1 MKLLASAMDFWSKGA
16 TKALFC
22 KHEGYLGAVGCLL
35 ELMKTRHSRISS
47 PAPSPRL
54 GHKQWSLFYH
64 YHIKLQKS
72 YYVNVSTRFNNWTFV
87 QIWRFWVSVFPTLSR
102 CWLTKELQMK
112 WRLFGWE
119 IGIDGRRLIDDSQLN
134 RHSWQ
139 HWLKMYLCYRKW
151 PKVDFILLSVKS
163 TQCMHKCILF
173 GIHSLKSWSH
183 QFSTFIVWNDID
195 KWLVINCY
203 WQGVRLENI
212 FFETP
217 CSIKLVTIG

>member
-1 MKLLASAMDFWSKGA
+1 MDFWSKGA

-54 GHKQWSLFYH
+54 GHKQWSLLCH

-72 YYVNVSTRFNNWTFV
+72 YCLNVSTWFHNWSFV
-87 QIWRFWVSVFPTLSR
+87 QLWRFWVSVFPTLSR

-112 WRLFGWE
+112 WRLSGWE
-119 IGIDGRRLIDDSQLN
+119 IGIDERRLIDPSQLN

-139 HWLKMYLCYRKW
+139 HWLKMYLYHRKW
-151 PKVDFILLSVKS
+151 PKVDFPINWYNQFHLVDFLIRS
-163 TQCMHKCILF
+163 TISAIWMIPVSFYL
-173 GIHSLKSWSH
+173 
-183 QFSTFIVWNDID
+183 
-195 KWLVINCY
+195 
-203 WQGVRLENI
+203 
-212 FFETP
+212 
-217 CSIKLVTIG
+217 